1 MFKYEHKTK
10 PLITK
15 KKFFKRLRD
24 NFLLAF
30 TIISFSL
37 AMGVAGYMWLGNLPF
52 PDAVLNASM
61 ILGGMGPVDILKTD
75 AAKYFASFYAL
86 FSGITLITTV
96 GILFSP
102 LVHRMMHRF
111 NLETDNEEDDDKKN

>member
-1 MFKYEHKTK
+1 MFNYEQKTK
-10 PLITK
+10 QLITK
-15 KKFFKRLRD
+15 KKFYKRLRD

-30 TIISFSL
+30 VIIAFSL
-37 AMGVAGYMWLGNLPF
+37 SMGVWGYMWFGKLSF

-86 FSGITLITTV
+86 YSGITLITTV

-111 NLETDNEEDDDKKN
+111 HLETDNEEDDDTN